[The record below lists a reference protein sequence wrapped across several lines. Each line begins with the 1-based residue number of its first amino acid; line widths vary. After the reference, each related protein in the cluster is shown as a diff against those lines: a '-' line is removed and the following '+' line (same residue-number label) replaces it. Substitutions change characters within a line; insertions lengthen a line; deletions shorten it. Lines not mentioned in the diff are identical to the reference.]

1 MSNLPNNKNILDNG
15 EVIWLYGTPTKEI
28 KHIDYKHGI
37 HIKAK
42 AIPLKQDNQ
51 VVRVNGKIQY
61 KEKNDDAII
70 YKVRVIYTGS
80 KRTGDAVC
88 AKSNARITGS
98 NGETVLINVF
108 EKPFVL
114 VRQMKYNS
122 SLAISS
128 SSSSGSGS
136 RSSSSSVC

>member
-1 MSNLPNNKNILDNG
+1 MKMHSIESEICYRTIKYTVCRRVSVDLSARKVYRPGQWRNL
-15 EVIWLYGTPTKEI
+15 KE
-28 KHIDYKHGI
+28 
-37 HIKAK
+37 
-42 AIPLKQDNQ
+42 
-51 VVRVNGKIQY
+51 RRC
-61 KEKNDDAII
+61 E
-70 YKVRVIYTGS
+70 GS
-80 KRTGDAVC
+80 KSTGDAVC